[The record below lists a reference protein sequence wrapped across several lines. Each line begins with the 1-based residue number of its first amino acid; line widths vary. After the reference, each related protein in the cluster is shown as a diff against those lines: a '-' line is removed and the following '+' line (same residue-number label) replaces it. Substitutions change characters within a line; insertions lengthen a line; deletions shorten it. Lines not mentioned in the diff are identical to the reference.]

1 MLYLLFPV
9 SKSEI
14 SRVKKLFHQLDSD
27 KKALISL
34 SKVIELPHL
43 KNNVIA
49 KLVAS
54 QFVKKQHD
62 VTDHEEEY
70 LDVDKFIELFDVL
83 SPKKSVQSKLEG
95 IAVFC
100 FTIILVEMLYN
111 TGSLLNRMG
120 AASNLDAVKCLG
132 I

>member
-9 SKSEI
+9 SRSEI

-27 KKALISL
+27 KKALVKL
-34 SKVIELPHL
+34 SKVTELPHL
-43 KNNVIA
+43 KNNVLA

-54 QFVKKQHD
+54 QFVKKKHD
-62 VTDHEEEY
+62 VTDHEEEH

-95 IAVFC
+95 MAVFC
-100 FTIILVEMLYN
+100 FTIILVECYVN
-111 TGSLLNRMG
+111 TGSLLNRIG
-120 AASNLDAVKCLG
+120 TASNLDVVKCMG
-132 I
+132 V